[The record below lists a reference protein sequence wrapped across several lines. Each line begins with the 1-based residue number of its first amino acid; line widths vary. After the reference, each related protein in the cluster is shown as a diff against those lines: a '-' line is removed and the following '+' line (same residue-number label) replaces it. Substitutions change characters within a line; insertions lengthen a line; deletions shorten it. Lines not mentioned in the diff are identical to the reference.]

1 MEKLVIAPHQLFC
14 VLFISRVL
22 SSILY
27 SPVIQPSLEPI
38 GYIFG
43 SFIGILLQ
51 LVLLVPLMLYMQL
64 SENQPF
70 SVAALCSFGK
80 AGPVIVVIYVLF
92 CLVSAVGSLSE
103 ISFFMATF
111 TREYSMLFYLVVASA
126 VGFYVAY
133 SGIQC
138 IARIGF
144 LFTIGLVVSLLVA
157 AVGGFSHINIYSI
170 VPVYRGN
177 ISQIWSGLSRY
188 LSNNSDLVLLVL
200 LAPYVKTDV
209 KKVSALAVAATGIVS
224 AFAMFVSA
232 GVLGTFFNKLAFPYY
247 TMFASINLFGIRR
260 LDVIQLYFCF
270 LLYILK
276 FSVFIFAGARNL
288 ENLFP
293 IPKRKPVFWIFCV
306 VVFVLGLTVGIS
318 NFKFVP
324 VQISQNLAASI
335 LLLTVIPAA
344 MAIALAIQKKKRGD
358 RK

>member
-14 VLFISRVL
+14 ILFISRVL

-43 SFIGILLQ
+43 SIIGILLQ
-51 LVLLVPLMLYMQL
+51 LVLLVPLMFYMQL

-70 SVAALCSFGK
+70 SISSFCSLGK
-80 AGPVIVVIYVLF
+80 IGPIIVVLYVLF

-111 TREYSMLFYLVVASA
+111 TREYSMLFYLVVASV

-144 LFTIGLVVSLLVA
+144 LFAIGLVVSLLIA

-170 VPVYRGN
+170 VPVYQGN

-188 LSNNSDLVLLVL
+188 LSNNSDFVLLVL
-200 LAPYVKTDV
+200 LAPYVKTGV
-209 KKVSALAVAATGIVS
+209 KKLSILAVAATGIVS

-247 TMFASINLFGIRR
+247 TMFASMNLFGIRR

-276 FSVFIFAGARNL
+276 FSVLIFAGARNL

-293 IPKRKPVFWIFCV
+293 IPKRKPVFWIFCI
-306 VVFVLGLTVGIS
+306 VVFVLALAVGIS
-318 NFKFVP
+318 DFKFVP
-324 VQISQNLAASI
+324 VQLSQNLAVSI
-335 LLLTVIPAA
+335 LLLTIIPSA
-344 MAIALAIQKKKRGD
+344 MAISLAIKKRKRGE